1 VTLKNMIF
9 SLKAHS
15 TTHQKGR
22 LGNWERKIENY
33 LRGRLVFSL
42 GKAATQMR
50 GSKVML
56 TVRVRLQFNIYTSK
70 IFVTFGFYRS
80 GSVCAGFWFKT
91 ETEPVLLKFMVLTI
105 GLIGFSF
112 RFGFFG

>member
-1 VTLKNMIF
+1 VTLKNVIF

-56 TVRVRLQFNIYTSK
+56 TVRVRLQFNYLYLEDFCNLPRWLACPIYIEIK
-70 IFVTFGFYRS
+70 LKG
-80 GSVCAGFWFKT
+80 
-91 ETEPVLLKFMVLTI
+91 LLEM
-105 GLIGFSF
+105 
-112 RFGFFG
+112 

>member
-1 VTLKNMIF
+1 MTLKNVIF

-22 LGNWERKIENY
+22 LGNWKMKIENY

-56 TVRVRLQFNIYTSK
+56 TVRVRLQFNYLYLED
-70 IFVTFGFYRS
+70 F
-80 GSVCAGFWFKT
+80 CNFW
-91 ETEPVLLKFMVLTI
+91 LL
-105 GLIGFSF
+105 
-112 RFGFFG
+112 

>member
-9 SLKAHS
+9 SLKAHL

-56 TVRVRLQFNIYTSK
+56 TVRVRLQFNYLYLED
-70 IFVTFGFYRS
+70 F
-80 GSVCAGFWFKT
+80 CNFW
-91 ETEPVLLKFMVLTI
+91 LL
-105 GLIGFSF
+105 
-112 RFGFFG
+112 